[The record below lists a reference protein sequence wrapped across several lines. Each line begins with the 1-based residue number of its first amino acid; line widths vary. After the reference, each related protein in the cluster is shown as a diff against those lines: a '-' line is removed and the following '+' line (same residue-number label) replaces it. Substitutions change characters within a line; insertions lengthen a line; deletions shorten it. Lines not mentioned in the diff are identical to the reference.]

1 MLFVG
6 YPLFHPSNVG
16 NTYIINLRSFFYV
29 HQEENNISMG
39 ITFSD
44 CDDNHE
50 SSVNSTLSLPPLSPS
65 SSQPLPPPLSPS
77 SSQPPPPPPPPLSPS
92 SSQPP
97 PPLENEYVMI
107 NGKMFLKEDVEKCKP
122 EVKYEDCICMYY

>member
-1 MLFVG
+1 
-6 YPLFHPSNVG
+6 
-16 NTYIINLRSFFYV
+16 
-29 HQEENNISMG
+29 MG

-65 SSQPLPPPLSPS
+65 SSQPPPPLSPSSSQPLPPPLSPS
-77 SSQPPPPPPPPLSPS
+77 SSQPL
-92 SSQPP
+92 

>member
-1 MLFVG
+1 
-6 YPLFHPSNVG
+6 
-16 NTYIINLRSFFYV
+16 
-29 HQEENNISMG
+29 MG

-65 SSQPLPPPLSPS
+65 SSQPPPPLSPSSSQPLPPPLSPSSSQPPPPPPPLSPS

>member
-1 MLFVG
+1 
-6 YPLFHPSNVG
+6 
-16 NTYIINLRSFFYV
+16 
-29 HQEENNISMG
+29 MG

>member
-1 MLFVG
+1 
-6 YPLFHPSNVG
+6 
-16 NTYIINLRSFFYV
+16 
-29 HQEENNISMG
+29 MG

-50 SSVNSTLSLPPLSPS
+50 SSVNSTLSLA
-65 SSQPLPPPLSPS
+65 PLSPS
-77 SSQPPPPPPPPLSPS
+77 SSQPPPPPLSPSSSQPLPPPLSPS

>member
-77 SSQPPPPPPPPLSPS
+77 SSQPPPPP
-92 SSQPP
+92 
-97 PPLENEYVMI
+97 LENEYVMI

>member
-16 NTYIINLRSFFYV
+16 NTFIINLRSFFYV

-65 SSQPLPPPLSPS
+65 SSQP
-77 SSQPPPPPPPPLSPS
+77 
-92 SSQPP
+92 P

>member
-1 MLFVG
+1 
-6 YPLFHPSNVG
+6 
-16 NTYIINLRSFFYV
+16 
-29 HQEENNISMG
+29 MG

-65 SSQPLPPPLSPS
+65 SSQPPPPPLSPSSSQPLPPPLSPS
-77 SSQPPPPPPPPLSPS
+77 SSQPLPPPLSPS

>member
-1 MLFVG
+1 
-6 YPLFHPSNVG
+6 
-16 NTYIINLRSFFYV
+16 
-29 HQEENNISMG
+29 MG

-65 SSQPLPPPLSPS
+65 SSQPPPPPLSPSSSQPLPPPLSPS
-77 SSQPPPPPPPPLSPS
+77 SSQP
-92 SSQPP
+92 PP

>member
-16 NTYIINLRSFFYV
+16 NTFIINLRSFFYV

-44 CDDNHE
+44 SDDNHE

-77 SSQPPPPPPPPLSPS
+77 SSQPLPPPLSPS
-92 SSQPP
+92 SSQPPP

>member
-1 MLFVG
+1 
-6 YPLFHPSNVG
+6 
-16 NTYIINLRSFFYV
+16 
-29 HQEENNISMG
+29 MG

-65 SSQPLPPPLSPS
+65 SSQPLPPLSPSSSQPPPPLSPS
-77 SSQPPPPPPPPLSPS
+77 SSQPPPPPPPLSPS

>member
-16 NTYIINLRSFFYV
+16 NTFIINLRSFFYV

-65 SSQPLPPPLSPS
+65 SSQP
-77 SSQPPPPPPPPLSPS
+77 
-92 SSQPP
+92 PP

>member
-1 MLFVG
+1 
-6 YPLFHPSNVG
+6 
-16 NTYIINLRSFFYV
+16 
-29 HQEENNISMG
+29 MG

-65 SSQPLPPPLSPS
+65 SSQPPPPPLSPS
-77 SSQPPPPPPPPLSPS
+77 SSQPLPPPLSPS